1 MLFSNSRECW
11 QKKSSTYI
19 SEFVV
24 IDTCGNLSVASS
36 NLISYAAQYDLIPK
50 PKSNKNKTA
59 KDQNDDDEEHCNV
72 LPETTGG
79 KNSGFLH
86 WKDKS

>member
-1 MLFSNSRECW
+1 MLT
-11 QKKSSTYI
+11 KKNSTYI
-19 SEFVV
+19 SEFIV

-59 KDQNDDDEEHCNV
+59 KDQNDDEEHCNV

-79 KNSGFLH
+79 KNGNSGFLH
-86 WKDKS
+86 WKEVNDKE